1 LRGIGSTGSP
11 LTSDGFEWVYSNVK
25 KDVWLASISGGTDV
39 CSPLVGGCPILPV
52 HSGEIQCRWL
62 GAKVES
68 FDEAGRSV
76 TGEMG
81 ELVVTEPMPSM
92 PLFFWGDTVDGERYR
107 ESYFVMFPGV
117 WRHGDWIKINA
128 GGSCVV
134 YGRSDA
140 TIKRMGIRIG
150 TSEIYR
156 LVESIPDVADS
167 LAVDLE
173 SHGGGRLFLFVVPAS
188 GKTFDDGLANLI
200 RQKIRKDLSPRY
212 VPDEVFGVH
221 AIPKT
226 LSGKK
231 LEVPIR
237 KILMGSDPDKVVN
250 VSSLSNPD
258 SLRSF
263 VELSKKLSAAG
274 AGVGER

>member
-1 LRGIGSTGSP
+1 
-11 LTSDGFEWVYSNVK
+11 VK
-25 KDVWLASISGGTDV
+25 RDVWVASISGGTDV

-62 GAKVES
+62 GAKVVS

-92 PLFFWGDTVDGERYR
+92 PLFFWGDTADGERYR

-117 WRHGDWIKINA
+117 WRHGDWIRITE

-140 TIKRMGIRIG
+140 TIKRMGVRIG

-173 SHGGGRLFLFVVPAS
+173 GPRGGGRLFLFVVPAK
-188 GKTFDDGLANLI
+188 GKTFDEGLAKLI
-200 RQKIRKDLSPRY
+200 RQKIKKDISPRY
-212 VPDEVFGVH
+212 VPDEVLGVP

-231 LEVPIR
+231 LEVPIK
-237 KILMGSDPDKVVN
+237 KILMGSDPSKVVN

-258 SLRSF
+258 SLNSF
-263 VELSKKLSAAG
+263 VELSKRLSAVRADR
-274 AGVGER
+274 GEG